1 MLFMLKRLCNLA
13 KQKHYIMKQYIVK
26 HKQNKQEYL
35 LNAVE
40 LDRFF
45 KKQDIVDYTVKD
57 KLTAQEILG
66 NIIAFIT
73 VAIGSIGL
81 LMLGAIMDKL

>member
-1 MLFMLKRLCNLA
+1 MLFMLKRLITLA
-13 KQKHYIMKQYIVK
+13 KQKHYIMKQHIVK
-26 HKQNKQEYL
+26 HKQNNKEYL
-35 LNAVE
+35 LNTVE

-45 KKQDIVDYTVKD
+45 KFQDIENYTVTD
-57 KLTAQEILG
+57 KLTVQEILG

-73 VAIGSIGL
+73 VAIASVGL

>member
-1 MLFMLKRLCNLA
+1 
-13 KQKHYIMKQYIVK
+13 MKQHIVK
-26 HKQNKQEYL
+26 HKQNKKEYL
-35 LNAVE
+35 LNTVE

-45 KKQDIVDYTVKD
+45 KFQDIENYTIKD

-73 VAIGSIGL
+73 VAIGSVGL
-81 LMLGAIMDKL
+81 LMLGAIMDKI

>member
-1 MLFMLKRLCNLA
+1 
-13 KQKHYIMKQYIVK
+13 MKELIEEALRVSC
-26 HKQNKQEYL
+26 L
-35 LNAVE
+35 LWNA
-40 LDRFF
+40 
-45 KKQDIVDYTVKD
+45 DIENYTVKD

-73 VAIGSIGL
+73 VAIGSIVL

>member
-1 MLFMLKRLCNLA
+1 MNYKI
-13 KQKHYIMKQYIVK
+13 YIMKQHIVK
-26 HKQNKQEYL
+26 HKQNNKEYL
-35 LNAVE
+35 LNTVE

-45 KKQDIVDYTVKD
+45 KFQDIENYTVKD

-66 NIIAFIT
+66 NVIAFIT

>member
-1 MLFMLKRLCNLA
+1 MLKRLITLA
-13 KQKHYIMKQYIVK
+13 KQKHYIMKQHIVK
-26 HKQNKQEYL
+26 HKQNNKEYL
-35 LNAVE
+35 LNTVE

-45 KKQDIVDYTVKD
+45 KKQDILNYTVKD

-73 VAIGSIGL
+73 VAIGSVGL

>member
-1 MLFMLKRLCNLA
+1 MLKKLYNLA
-13 KQKHYIMKQYIVK
+13 PLNKINIMKQHIVK
-26 HKQNKQEYL
+26 HKQNNKEYL
-35 LNAVE
+35 LNTVE

-45 KKQDIVDYTVKD
+45 KMQDIENYTIKD
-57 KLTAQEILG
+57 KFTSQEIIG

-73 VAIGSIGL
+73 VAIGAVGL

>member
-1 MLFMLKRLCNLA
+1 
-13 KQKHYIMKQYIVK
+13 MKQYLVK

>member
-1 MLFMLKRLCNLA
+1 
-13 KQKHYIMKQYIVK
+13 MKQHIVK
-26 HKQNKQEYL
+26 HKQNNKEYL
-35 LNAVE
+35 LNTVE

-45 KKQDIVDYTVKD
+45 QFQDIENYTVKD

-73 VAIGSIGL
+73 VAIGSGSTTTCTSSRY
-81 LMLGAIMDKL
+81 GGSSPCPEVHG

>member
-1 MLFMLKRLCNLA
+1 MLFMLKRLYNLA
-13 KQKHYIMKQYIVK
+13 KQKHYIMKQYLVK

>member
-1 MLFMLKRLCNLA
+1 
-13 KQKHYIMKQYIVK
+13 MKQHIVK
-26 HKQNKQEYL
+26 HKQNNKEYL
-35 LNAVE
+35 LNTVE

-45 KKQDIVDYTVKD
+45 KMQDIENYTIKD

-66 NIIAFIT
+66 NVIAFIV
-73 VAIGSIGL
+73 VAIGSVGL

>member
-1 MLFMLKRLCNLA
+1 
-13 KQKHYIMKQYIVK
+13 MKQHIVK
-26 HKQNKQEYL
+26 HKQNKKEYL
-35 LNAVE
+35 LNTVE

-45 KKQDIVDYTVKD
+45 KKQDILNYTVKD

-73 VAIGSIGL
+73 VAIGSVAL

>member
-1 MLFMLKRLCNLA
+1 
-13 KQKHYIMKQYIVK
+13 MKQHIVK
-26 HKQNKQEYL
+26 HKQNNKKYL
-35 LNAVE
+35 LNTVE

-45 KKQDIVDYTVKD
+45 QFQDIENYTVTD
-57 KLTAQEILG
+57 KLTVQEILG

-73 VAIGSIGL
+73 VAIGSVGL